1 MTRETP
7 GHLLNVAADRR
18 AREERRA
25 IEIETLNRA
34 SDRRDRW
41 VLAQC
46 IALAFLGVPFY
57 AWSWH
62 VVDPDRARIWAALGF
77 AVSYAAPFFRWL
89 VYHVRTSETFGY

>member
-1 MTRETP
+1 MPEPQRQN
-7 GHLLNVAADRR
+7 LLDVPPERR

-25 IEIETLNRA
+25 LEIETLGRA
-34 SDRRDRW
+34 AERRDRRMF
-41 VLAQC
+41 AQC
-46 IALAFLGVPFY
+46 IALCLLGVPFY

-62 VVDPDRARIWAALGF
+62 TVDPDRAQIWAALGF